1 MAIKAQTVR
10 GESVQ
15 AAPRLVLLLD
25 FDDDDAVARMIM
37 QQPQKERPHH
47 RFRIGRVFP
56 KSVREL

>member
-10 GESVQ
+10 GESVH

-37 QQPQKERPHH
+37 GQP
-47 RFRIGRVFP
+47 
-56 KSVREL
+56 